1 VTATTMSKEDIAI
14 ISFLACERT
23 HLRANDFSQSLQSKG
38 RTSWSAQLA
47 IDNSLAV
54 CLLTL
59 SLMSLEIFH
68 PAVSLSTARMRAFE
82 GLFFFPVPSS
92 LSARRTRWW
101 RGGGVVSIIKQ
112 DGGRSSRHVEE
123 IGPLEVKGRSVWQA
137 YRCRGGRRYRPL
149 RLDCLHRSCEYA
161 YQRTCESR
169 FPFRHLLCLLVRV
182 RDFSSEENGVIG
194 VGEAIRMSCRG

>member
-1 VTATTMSKEDIAI
+1 MRRPILRRRSWVTATTMSKEDIAI

-59 SLMSLEIFH
+59 SLMSLEIF
-68 PAVSLSTARMRAFE
+68 
-82 GLFFFPVPSS
+82 

-123 IGPLEVKGRSVWQA
+123 IGPLEVKRRSVWQA